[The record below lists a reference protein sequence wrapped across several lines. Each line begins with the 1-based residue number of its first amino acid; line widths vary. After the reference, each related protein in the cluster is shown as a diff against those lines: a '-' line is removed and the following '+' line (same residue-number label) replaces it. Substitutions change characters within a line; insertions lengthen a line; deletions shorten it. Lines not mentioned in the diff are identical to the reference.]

1 MSGESQLVLMI
12 TGVHL
17 LGLGCVAVLMFSAFR
32 AGEAPPSES
41 TDSESDEG
49 WGNKPRHP
57 RGPSERPWGGV
68 PLPDAEQAR
77 VRLRDHRKL
86 PDELPP
92 RVRRPA
98 RPPVRTPVKR

>member
-1 MSGESQLVLMI
+1 MSGESQLLLMI
-12 TGVHL
+12 AGVHL
-17 LGLGCVAVLMFSAFR
+17 VGLACVAVLMFSAFR

-41 TDSESDEG
+41 TDTESDEG
-49 WGNKPRHP
+49 GGNQPRHP

-86 PDELPP
+86 GSQLPA
-92 RVRRPA
+92 RQRRPA
-98 RPPVRTPVKR
+98 REPGRTPVKR